1 MAWVRMLW
9 FHVRRFAQTTFF
21 VQSLVTST
29 VTMLV
34 LQWLLLRANQI
45 QVTGDPGGVP
55 TQPELWLRAGM
66 AGAWTV
72 TTFSAGMLGF
82 QRFQGTLAHLVNTPR
97 NPLLVMALPV
107 ASAATYA
114 LLAFP
119 LAAVGASLLGHP
131 PHLTQPIE
139 TVLGCLTFWVGCVT
153 FSLVIA
159 SLFILTPRAITFEPL
174 LLIPGFFLSGI
185 VSLPAHFP
193 AAVYAVTWII
203 PTRGA
208 VEALIGSVSTPTAV
222 ALTASLALASSLA
235 TSLAWTA
242 VAAWCGTRALRAA
255 ITHSTLDLQ

>member
-9 FHVRRFAQTTFF
+9 FHVCRFAQTTFF

-34 LQWLLLRANQI
+34 LQWLLLRANQL
-45 QVTGDPGGVP
+45 QATGSPDGVP
-55 TQPELWLRAGM
+55 AQSELWLRAGM

-82 QRFQGTLAHLVNTPR
+82 QRFQGTLTHLVNTPR
-97 NPLLVMALPV
+97 HPLAVTALPV

-119 LAAVGASLLGHP
+119 LAVVGASLLGHTP
-131 PHLTQPIE
+131 QITQPIE
-139 TVLGCLTFWVGCVT
+139 TVLGCLTFWVGCVAL
-153 FSLVIA
+153 SSVIA

-193 AAVYAVTWII
+193 AAAHAITWIM

-208 VEALIGSVSTPTAV
+208 AEALTGSGASPPAV
-222 ALTASLALASSLA
+222 ALTASLA